1 MNFSG
6 TRRKGIPIEIK
17 IQETGDCRR
26 VYMCGGGPLTER
38 EGSGSGFH
46 LDIFGY
52 GNIPLEDLID
62 LNALDKFVESCGK
75 QNS

>member
-1 MNFSG
+1 MKLRF
-6 TRRKGIPIEIK
+6 KKQVI
-17 IQETGDCRR
+17 
-26 VYMCGGGPLTER
+26 VGGFICV
-38 EGSGSGFH
+38 GFH